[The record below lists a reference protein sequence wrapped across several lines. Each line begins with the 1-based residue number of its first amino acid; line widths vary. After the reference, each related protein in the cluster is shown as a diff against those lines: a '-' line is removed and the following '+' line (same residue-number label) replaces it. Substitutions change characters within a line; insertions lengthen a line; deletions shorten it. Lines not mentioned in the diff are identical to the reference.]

1 MVQRSGSRAEGAIA
15 ALPSLSDRAV
25 AGLLA
30 ERPSHGF
37 EVATVFAK
45 EGPLGIVWTIQRQQ
59 VYRALRHLV
68 AGGLAEPVR
77 EEESLHG
84 PARTVYALTAFG
96 ADEVETWLWAP
107 VGRLRSVRH
116 ELLLK
121 LAFLGRRGRD
131 PAPLVRSQRR
141 IAVEMA
147 RQCEL
152 RLAEAEAEAETDV
165 EVEAGERIVLA
176 WRLASARALLEML
189 DRLWPER

>member
-1 MVQRSGSRAEGAIA
+1 MGR
-15 ALPSLSDRAV
+15 LPSLTDRGV

-30 ERPSHGF
+30 EAPTHGF

-45 EGPLGIVWTIQRQQ
+45 DGPLGIVWTIQRQQ

-68 AGGLAEPVR
+68 AEGLAEPVR
-77 EEESLHG
+77 EEESRHG

-96 ADEVETWLWAP
+96 RDEVEAWLLAP

-121 LAFLGRRGRD
+121 LAFLERRGSD
-131 PAPLVRSQRR
+131 PAPLIREQRR
-141 IAVEMA
+141 IAVAMV

-152 RLAEAEAEAETDV
+152 RLEEGEAE
-165 EVEAGERIVLA
+165 ERIVLA
-176 WRLASARALLEML
+176 WRLESARALLGML
-189 DRLWPER
+189 DRLGAPR

>member
-1 MVQRSGSRAEGAIA
+1 MNDRVNERSRGAAGAIA

-59 VYRALRHLV
+59 VYRALRHLD

-96 ADEVETWLWAP
+96 AGEVEAWLWAP

-131 PAPLVRSQRR
+131 PTPLVRSQRE

-152 RLAEAEAEAETDV
+152 RLDGAEAE
-165 EVEAGERIVLA
+165 ERIVLA
-176 WRLASARALLEML
+176 WRLESARALLGML
-189 DRLWPER
+189 DRLGPES